1 MPVGLVS
8 VIVFYE
14 AGGQLLV
21 GGKEG
26 CFIIDLQIK
35 PHYDPRT
42 ATLLDPK
49 GRHVPLSIKTLASG
63 SEAAGADGERGTGQA
78 DGKLQNAREDNHP
91 DGVNPNASKPKL
103 DGPSQNDNMPVHY
116 DYDNK

>member
-78 DGKLQNAREDNHP
+78 DGKLQIQREDNHT
-91 DGVNPNASKPKL
+91 DGVNQNASKPKL